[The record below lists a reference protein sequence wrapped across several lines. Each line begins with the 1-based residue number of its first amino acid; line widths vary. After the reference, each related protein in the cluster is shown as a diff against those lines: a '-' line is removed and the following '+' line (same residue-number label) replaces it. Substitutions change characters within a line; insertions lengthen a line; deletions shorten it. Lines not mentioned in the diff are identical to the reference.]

1 MKLSGVSHLR
11 RKKMIVIIAV
21 VVFYFYTYAK
31 HRLEKVVRHGKCTS
45 KFGDNYPSVGSLC
58 LAVSMF
64 LPVMFLQ
71 LLISLL
77 IGS

>member
-1 MKLSGVSHLR
+1 
-11 RKKMIVIIAV
+11 MIVIIAV
-21 VVFYFYTYAK
+21 VVFYFCTYAE
-31 HRLEKVVRHGKCTS
+31 HRLEKVVRQVNVLP

-77 IGS
+77 IGN